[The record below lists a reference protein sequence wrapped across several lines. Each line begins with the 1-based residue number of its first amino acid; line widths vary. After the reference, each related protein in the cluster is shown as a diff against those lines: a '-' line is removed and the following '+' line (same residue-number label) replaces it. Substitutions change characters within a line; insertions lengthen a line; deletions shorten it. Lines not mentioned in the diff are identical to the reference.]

1 MKNVPKPLAKII
13 LISLGITVA
22 ASATDAA
29 FHKKMFGSGNTALI
43 NSNEEMEDIMKIVNL
58 ENIRLDEDI
67 LKTS

>member
-13 LISLGITVA
+13 LKSLGITVA
-22 ASATDAA
+22 ASTTDAA
-29 FHKKMFGSGNTALI
+29 FHKKMFGSGNTTLI